1 MTYKMIDYQGQ
12 GFVVMGTH
20 DFDRWRD
27 NLSRRFDDSAEAGN
41 LHLHVRVNG
50 EDRTFT
56 SVDEY
61 LSEFTVRDIND
72 EEAKVLARLF
82 AIDKDVHHAWYGQH
96 DMFRPFA
103 GK

>member
-1 MTYKMIDYQGQ
+1 MNYKLIDYQGQ
-12 GFVVMGTH
+12 GFVVMGAH
-20 DFDRWRD
+20 DFSRWRD
-27 NLSRRFDDSAEAGN
+27 TLSRRFDDSAIAGN

-56 SVDEY
+56 SVDDY
-61 LSEFTVRDIND
+61 LDEFTVRDITD
-72 EEAKVLARLF
+72 EDARVLARLF
-82 AIDKDVHHAWYGQH
+82 AIDHDAHHAWYGQH